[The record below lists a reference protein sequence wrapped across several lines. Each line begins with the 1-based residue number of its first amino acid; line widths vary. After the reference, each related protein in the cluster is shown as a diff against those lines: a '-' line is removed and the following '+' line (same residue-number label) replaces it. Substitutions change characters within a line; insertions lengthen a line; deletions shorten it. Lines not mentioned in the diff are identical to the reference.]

1 MVTPMHEQ
9 IISNQDALGGLLAA
23 LAELK
28 VSIQRVKADLSA
40 GRQLDDD
47 LVHGVSVIEQELDF
61 HASRILQAIDERA
74 PGKLCSAARAL
85 VSSAIVFEGA
95 RANKLDNPQSL
106 NQLLDSL
113 GRIAI
118 ARAQLCQP
126 HGLLGRSS
134 LATTLCTTTYP
145 HRVLTPTSS
154 LTSST
159 NSHRMP

>member
-1 MVTPMHEQ
+1 MITLMHEQ
-9 IISNQDALGGLLAA
+9 VIGNQDTLDDLLEALEDLRASVQLI
-23 LAELK
+23 K
-28 VSIQRVKADLSA
+28 TDLSI
-40 GRQLDDD
+40 GRQSNDD
-47 LVHGVSVIEQELDF
+47 LVHGVDVIEEELDF
-61 HASRILQAIDERA
+61 YAPQIFQAIEERA

-95 RANKLDNPQSL
+95 RASKLDNPQSL

-145 HRVLTPTSS
+145 TEC
-154 LTSST
+154 
-159 NSHRMP
+159 